1 MGVMT
6 RFVLPT
12 RRVWLFDG
20 TIIIF
25 TAAAVSAVESAVSG
39 LFWEDIVLMLVKD
52 FIAKWFKWLKQ
63 KVPILVIKHH
73 RKTKVDH

>member
-6 RFVLPT
+6 RIVLPT
-12 RRVWLFDG
+12 RKVWLFDG

-25 TAAAVSAVESAVSG
+25 TAAAVSAADSAVSG
-39 LFWEDIVLMLVKD
+39 LFLADIAQMLLEDFLE
-52 FIAKWFKWLKQ
+52 KWIERLKQ

-73 RKTKVDH
+73 RKPEVDH